1 MSLSYIQQLLP
12 RLVASFVPGLLI
24 TACSTGPMIMERDG
38 IDHTFPPPADI
49 DSIPDAIPR
58 VEPLSRYGNPVSY
71 TVFGKEYQTLPERGS
86 YRESGVASW
95 YGSKFHGKRTSSG
108 EPYDMYGMTAAHKS
122 LPLPTYARV
131 TNLQNGR
138 HIVVKIND
146 RGPFHDNRL
155 IDLSYTAAW
164 KLGIASNGTGLVEVE
179 TIDPAMPEPKPVSKP
194 IQAQAELPE
203 IFLQVGAF
211 GSEQNANRLKTHLQS
226 KLNIDVLIQQAMS
239 ANPPLFRVQIGP
251 IASIELCDHLADQL
265 TGLGIPDSR
274 LVIR

>member
-1 MSLSYIQQLLP
+1 
-12 RLVASFVPGLLI
+12 
-24 TACSTGPMIMERDG
+24 
-38 IDHTFPPPADI
+38 
-49 DSIPDAIPR
+49 
-58 VEPLSRYGNPVSY
+58 
-71 TVFGKEYQTLPERGS
+71 
-86 YRESGVASW
+86 
-95 YGSKFHGKRTSSG
+95 
-108 EPYDMYGMTAAHKS
+108 

-138 HIVVKIND
+138 YIVVKIND

-251 IASIELCDHLADQL
+251 IASIEHCDHLADQL